1 MFRGNIDNVREHLE
15 KGADPN
21 VDVKDEKDV
30 KCVKGRTPLHHAA
43 SAGQVGTIIE

>member
-15 KGADPN
+15 KGADPS
-21 VDVKDEKDV
+21 EKDNE
-30 KCVKGRTPLHHAA
+30 GLTPLHHAV